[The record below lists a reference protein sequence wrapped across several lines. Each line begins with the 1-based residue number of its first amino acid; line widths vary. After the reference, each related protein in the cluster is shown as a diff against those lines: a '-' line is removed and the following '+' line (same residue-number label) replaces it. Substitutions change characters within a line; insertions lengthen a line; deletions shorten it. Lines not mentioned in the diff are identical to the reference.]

1 MAARPH
7 SSPARATAWRAAL
20 AAPPRRSSGARG
32 ASAVRAAY
40 DQPGERAFAARVAR
54 SLATHG
60 VDARELADSTLDLLR
75 RAGVSTSALL
85 EEAGASASSATSSSS
100 ASDDPDAAFAE
111 WSQAFAAE
119 VAPSLRAHG
128 LEADALPGRSAD
140 ILARAGYPEWVAW
153 YQSPLP
159 RYQRVD
165 LDAAV
170 EQFDDRAASVSN
182 SSARSGG
189 VDPFSDPFDAAS
201 FAAKPRVRGMTLL
214 DSADSAFGTL
224 QVLRVDDDPENP
236 DDATF
241 AGATILQ
248 REHTPDAVL
257 SEYRP
262 GSNAATGGVFDLFAM
277 LPPLVRN
284 QPPAYPI
291 GVLGLG
297 AGTCAREFAQ
307 FYPSDRRRVVGW
319 EIDPAIVHLARS
331 HFGMV
336 RVSTSRRLV
345 VRVGDGFEEIRR
357 AFHEGRL
364 LAGVVVDV
372 FDEQS
377 RVLPELTREETWWD
391 IARARAGGARHREP
405 EHGAGRGRGPRGG
418 GDGGGARRRH
428 VRGGEGHALEVRRAR
443 GAQRGRAHGRRAAG
457 VEEAR
462 GAPAAAHEVR
472 GGVVRGRGAEGE
484 KEGVDSLLR
493 RERGAGR
500 REDDGRDGDS
510 FFESE

>member
-1 MAARPH
+1 MT
-7 SSPARATAWRAAL
+7 RATAWRAAL
-20 AAPPRRSSGARG
+20 AAPPRRARRRG

-40 DQPGERAFAARVAR
+40 DQPSERAFAARVAR

-85 EEAGASASSATSSSS
+85 EEAGASASSAPSSSS

-128 LEADALPGRSAD
+128 LEADALPGRAAD
-140 ILARAGYPEWVAW
+140 ILARAGVYPEWVAW
-153 YQSPLP
+153 YQSQLP
-159 RYQRVD
+159 PEYPRVD

-182 SSARSGG
+182 SSTHRSGG

-214 DSADSAFGTL
+214 DAADSAFGTL

-307 FYPSDRRRVVGW
+307 FYPADRRRVVGW

-336 RVSTSRRLV
+336 ELETSGRLV

-372 FDEQS
+372 FDERS

-391 IARARAGGARHREP
+391 IARALAPGGRVIAN
-405 EHGAGRGRGPRGG
+405 
-418 GDGGGARRRH
+418 
-428 VRGGEGHALEVRRAR
+428 LST
-443 GAQRGRAHGRRAAG
+443 
-457 VEEAR
+457 
-462 GAPAAAHEVR
+462 
-472 GGVVRGRGAEGE
+472 GRGAGADLEAAVTAAELAAVTCGGG
-484 KEGVDSLLR
+484 KAMLWRSGVLGVHNEVVLTGGAPPEWKR
-493 RERGAGR
+493 PGGLPPQLMRYAEEWYEVEAPKGKKRGWIL
-500 REDDGRDGDS
+500 S
-510 FFESE
+510 